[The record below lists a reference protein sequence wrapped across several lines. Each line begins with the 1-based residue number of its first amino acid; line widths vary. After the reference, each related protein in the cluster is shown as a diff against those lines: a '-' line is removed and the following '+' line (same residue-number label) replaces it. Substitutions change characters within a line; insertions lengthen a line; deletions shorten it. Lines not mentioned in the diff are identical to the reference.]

1 MAKVLCEVDSV
12 RVAAAC
18 PDKLT
23 LILKQKESPSSYLP
37 MWISQHEGQTL
48 ANVLNRRPD
57 SDGEL
62 DLFLIRNEITY
73 SDVKRVT
80 VDLEGSSFRARVLLS
95 RHREHCGVGCPIGL
109 GLALAVRANAPILVD
124 AAVFDNAGVHLE

>member
-1 MAKVLCEVDSV
+1 MVKVLCEVDSV

-23 LILKQKESPSSYLP
+23 LILKQKERPNSYLP
-37 MWISQHEGQTL
+37 VLISQHEGQTL
-48 ANVLNRRPD
+48 VNVLNRRPD

-73 SDVKRVT
+73 SDVKCVT
-80 VDLEGSSFRARVLLS
+80 VDSEGSSFRTRVLLS
-95 RHREHCGVGCPIGL
+95 RHREHCGAGCRIGL

-124 AAVFDNAGVHLE
+124 AAVFDKAGVHLE